1 MTMRNKPTVSVI
13 IPTYNRAA
21 LIGKTIE
28 NVFQQTYQDIE
39 VIVVND
45 GSTDNTLE
53 KLASFGERIRV
64 VSQPNAGP
72 SAARNRGVAAAEGEI
87 IAFQDSDD
95 SWMPSKLE
103 RQVALLNR
111 AGSDVPC
118 CLCSAEM
125 HFTHRGPCT
134 SFDLAWL
141 RPATESGLWLN
152 VPEVLATTS
161 VLFNQC
167 AAIRKSVFRK
177 IGGFNEAYKYMED
190 YDLALRLSFEGDAW
204 TFIQEPLVVWHQGS
218 PQSLSLQ
225 ANQIGI
231 KQYEIKIR
239 SAAYE
244 RIAGAARFEN
254 VRKNLK
260 LELSRNRREL
270 CNAQIYAA
278 KVPGSQSLG
287 WLLSKGE
294 RYNKAIHRRN
304 STYPKM
310 RVRDFEKVPLTDE
323 NVEVAA
329 SLRTK

>member
-1 MTMRNKPTVSVI
+1 LTVRNKPTVSVI

-21 LIGKTIE
+21 LIGETIE
-28 NVFQQTYQDIE
+28 NVFQQTYRDME
-39 VIVVND
+39 VIVVDD
-45 GSTDNTLE
+45 GSTDNTSE
-53 KLASFGERIRV
+53 QLALFGDRIRV
-64 VSQPNAGP
+64 ISQSNAGA
-72 SAARNRGVAAAEGEI
+72 SAARNRGVEAAEGEI

-125 HFTHRGPCT
+125 HFTERGPCT

-141 RPATESGLWLN
+141 HPDADSGLWLN
-152 VPEVLATTS
+152 AAEVLATTS

-167 AAIRKSVFRK
+167 AAIRKGAFEKV
-177 IGGFNEAYKYMED
+177 GGFNEAYRYMED
-190 YDLALRLSFEGDAW
+190 YDLALRLSLEGDAW
-204 TFIQEPLVVWHQGS
+204 TFIKEPLVVWHQGS

-231 KQYEIKIR
+231 KQYEIRIR
-239 SAAYE
+239 NAACE
-244 RIAGAARFEN
+244 RIKGAAKFEN

-260 LELSRNRREL
+260 VELNRNRREL
-270 CNAQIYAA
+270 RIAQICASN
-278 KVPGSQSLG
+278 VPGSHSLG
-287 WLLSKGE
+287 WLLSRAE

-304 STYPKM
+304 SAYPKM
-310 RVRDFEKVPLTDE
+310 RVRDFEKLAAREE
-323 NVEVAA
+323 NTEVAA